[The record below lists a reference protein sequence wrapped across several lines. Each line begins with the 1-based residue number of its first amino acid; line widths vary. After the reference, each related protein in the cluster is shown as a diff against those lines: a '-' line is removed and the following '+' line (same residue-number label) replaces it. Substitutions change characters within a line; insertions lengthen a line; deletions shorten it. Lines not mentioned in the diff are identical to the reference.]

1 MTVKELIAKLNEY
14 QPDDVVVL
22 EVFDTTAYEDLY
34 DFYVDDIEVTP
45 EGVWAY
51 PPMKEVRLSLI
62 NTKQNLDLNS

>member
-34 DFYVDDIEVTP
+34 DFYVDDVDVTP
-45 EGVWAY
+45 E
-51 PPMKEVRLSLI
+51 MKEVRLSLI
-62 NTKQNLDLNS
+62 DTKRNLDLNS

>member
-34 DFYVDDIEVTP
+34 DFYVDDVEVTP
-45 EGVWAY
+45 E
-51 PPMKEVRLSLI
+51 MKEVRLSLI
-62 NTKQNLDLNS
+62 DTKRNFDLNS

>member
-34 DFYVDDIEVTP
+34 DFYVDDVDVTP
-45 EGVWAY
+45 E
-51 PPMKEVRLSLI
+51 MKEVRLSLI
-62 NTKQNLDLNS
+62 DTKRNFDLNS

>member
-22 EVFDTTAYEDLY
+22 E
-34 DFYVDDIEVTP
+34 
-45 EGVWAY
+45 VWAY